1 MVEVCCA
8 AVAAMAEVRCA
19 VAAVFFQ
26 KQMGLQ
32 HPIRII
38 VAWGAKSNKKESKR
52 YFLAE
57 SKPFW
62 SYWQKTALLWVP
74 QHDPAMA
81 ATTFFYHGRHS
92 TPLLWPP
99 QQASAMVAC
108 PAMAAIACLCHYST
122 IAPQY
127 AFTMGATAHLC
138 HGRHSTPSPWLPQH
152 ASAMAAMARLCHDRH
167 STPLSWPPWHA
178 SAMTAVG

>member
-1 MVEVCCA
+1 M
-8 AVAAMAEVRCA
+8 
-19 VAAVFFQ
+19 
-26 KQMGLQ
+26 
-32 HPIRII
+32 
-38 VAWGAKSNKKESKR
+38 
-52 YFLAE
+52 AE

-92 TPLLWPP
+92 APLLWPP

-108 PAMAAIACLCHYST
+108 PAMAAIACLCHYSA
-122 IAPQY
+122 IAPQH

-138 HGRHSTPSPWLPQH
+138 HGRHSMPSPWLPQH

-178 SAMTAVG
+178 SAMSDRCRLARLYHGRHGTPLPWPPQHASSIQPFFHGPYFDHTKKLCN